1 MYPKNSRSVFE
12 KKSRRGFEDESWK
25 EKGFV
30 VNIGFLNTPVGHSG
44 GLIGSFVCL
53 CQAAM
58 PTL

>member
-1 MYPKNSRSVFE
+1 MYQKNSRSVLE
-12 KKSRRGFEDESWK
+12 KKSKRGFEDESWE
-25 EKGFV
+25 EKGFA
-30 VNIGFLNTPVGHSG
+30 VNIGFPNAPVGYSV